1 MTNNEIPFIRLGGT
15 LPLSE
20 FEKSLFN
27 AQVTK
32 MGLDKMSQ
40 EEKKNLYVI
49 EKNNKDI
56 DIEKDK
62 IYLMYMTYSDDYKRY
77 EIEFMEYGLREV
89 LTDNDNSLTDTFN
102 SNLNKSIKVKNNQ
115 TGDYETLDSVIPKTV
130 MK

>member
-1 MTNNEIPFIRLGGT
+1 M
-15 LPLSE
+15 PLSE